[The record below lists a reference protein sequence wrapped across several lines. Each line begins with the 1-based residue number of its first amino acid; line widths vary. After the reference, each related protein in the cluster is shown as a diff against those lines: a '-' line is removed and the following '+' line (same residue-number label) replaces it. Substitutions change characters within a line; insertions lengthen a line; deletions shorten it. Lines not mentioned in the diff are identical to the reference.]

1 MKRATISKNQA
12 AVDELE
18 IVFKALAD
26 RTRLRIL
33 ALIGNN
39 EVCVCHIHDSLG
51 LPQPTVSRHLA
62 YLRKSG
68 LVSVRRDGVWM
79 HYQLSRS
86 SSPVVQEIIA
96 ASVKALQQSP
106 ATTQD
111 RKQFQRSF
119 GQLYVLDSPAGGT
132 CCAPRAQESQP

>member
-1 MKRATISKNQA
+1 MKRRTTSTVRPLI
-12 AVDELE
+12 DELE
-18 IVFKALAD
+18 YLFKALAD

-33 ALIGNN
+33 ALLGNN

-51 LPQPTVSRHLA
+51 IPQPTVSRHLA

-68 LVSVRRDGVWM
+68 LVAARRDGVWM
-79 HYQLSRS
+79 HYRVSRS
-86 SSPVVQEIIA
+86 LNPVIQGFVMA
-96 ASVKALQQSP
+96 AVDALQQLP

-119 GQLYVLDSPAGGT
+119 GQLYVLDSPAGGA

>member
-1 MKRATISKNQA
+1 MKRATNSNRRA

-18 IVFKALAD
+18 TLFKALAD
-26 RTRLRIL
+26 KTRLRIL

-68 LVSVRRDGVWM
+68 LVAARRDGVWM
-79 HYQLSRS
+79 HYQIARS
-86 SSPVVQEIIA
+86 LSPVLQDVVA
-96 ASVKALQQSP
+96 AAVGALQLLP
-106 ATTQD
+106 AATQD
-111 RKQFQRSF
+111 RKQFQRAF

-132 CCAPRAQESQP
+132 CCAPRAHESQS